1 MIGLLKKPLWIFQS
15 HSKRFSGNLLSKDLS
30 LCNDCPV
37 KKAIVVLSIWLKGNS
52 KHFFDNSLS
61 PLGAQS

>member
-15 HSKRFSGNLLSKDLS
+15 HSKRFSGNLLSKDLG

-37 KKAIVVLSIWLKGNS
+37 KKAIVVC
-52 KHFFDNSLS
+52 
-61 PLGAQS
+61 QSG